1 MNTYIE
7 LELTLMNG
15 DLYYLYD
22 CRFTVMQH
30 KGSGGCSVNGYAVL
44 EAYEW
49 VVDMIRERMQESVQ

>member
-1 MNTYIE
+1 
-7 LELTLMNG
+7 MNG

-44 EAYEW
+44 EGYGL
-49 VVDMIRERMQESVQ
+49 VVDMIRERMQETSQ